1 MTRMLKFLPPLIRAR
16 FEGRAG
22 AQRIAANMVWL
33 LADRI
38 VRLGVGL
45 LVSVWVARYL
55 GPQLFGVYSYAIA
68 FVGLFGFVST
78 LGLDSIVVRDIVHAP
93 QDANEILGTAF
104 SLKLIGAVVT
114 LLAATSIG
122 TLAQAS
128 DPVMPIL
135 IGLVA
140 AGTLFQAFD
149 VIDFWFQSQV
159 RSKYTVYARNAAFLI
174 LSLIK
179 VLLILLHAPLIAF
192 ACAALAEIVLG
203 AIGLIAAY
211 QLTGQTVRRWR
222 TSLARA
228 RMLLSVSWP
237 LMLSSIAVWVYM
249 RIDQVMLG
257 LLADT
262 RALGVYSAAVR
273 LSEVWY
279 FIPIAI
285 VSSVFP
291 AVVRSKAIDEK
302 LYYERLQR
310 LFNLMVVLSYV
321 IAIPLTLLAGPI
333 INLLY
338 GPSYSEASRMFIVL
352 MWAGLF
358 VGLGVAR
365 EAWLVNEGLTRFSFA
380 TAVAGAI
387 TNVVLNIVFIPRWGG
402 FAAAWATL
410 AAQAVAVTLST
421 LLYAR
426 TRRIFVMQMKALV
439 LWGGIRL

>member
-22 AQRIAANMVWL
+22 AQQIAANMVWL

-122 TLAQAS
+122 SLAQAS

-159 RSKYTVYARNAAFLI
+159 RSKYTVYARNTAFLI

-321 IAIPLTLLAGPI
+321 IVIPVTLLAGPI

-387 TNVVLNIVFIPRWGG
+387 TNVVLNIVLIPRWGG

>member
-159 RSKYTVYARNAAFLI
+159 RSKYTVYARNTAFLI

-321 IAIPLTLLAGPI
+321 IVIPLTLLAGPI

>member
-1 MTRMLKFLPPLIRAR
+1 MTRLLKFLPPFIRAR
-16 FEGRAG
+16 FEGRSG
-22 AQRIAANMVWL
+22 AQGIAANLVWL
-33 LADRI
+33 MADRI

-159 RSKYTVYARNAAFLI
+159 RSKYTVYARNTAFLI

-192 ACAALAEIVLG
+192 AGAALAEIVLG
-203 AIGLIAAY
+203 AIGLLALY
-211 QLTGQTVRRWR
+211 RLTGQTVRRWR
-222 TSLARA
+222 TSLTRA

-302 LYYERLQR
+302 LYYQRLQR

-321 IAIPLTLLAGPI
+321 VVIPLTLLAGPI

-338 GPSYSEASRMFIVL
+338 GPSFSEASGMFVIL

-380 TAVAGAI
+380 TAVVGAI
-387 TNVVLNIVFIPRWGG
+387 TNVVLNIVLIPRWGAI
-402 FAAAWATL
+402 AAAWATL
-410 AAQAVAVTLST
+410 AAQAVAVSLST

-426 TRRIFVMQMKALV
+426 TRRVFVMQMKALV
-439 LWGGIRL
+439 LWGGIR

>member
-159 RSKYTVYARNAAFLI
+159 RSKYTVYARNTAFLI

-321 IAIPLTLLAGPI
+321 IVIPLTLLAGPI

-387 TNVVLNIVFIPRWGG
+387 TNVVLNIVLIPRWGG

>member
-159 RSKYTVYARNAAFLI
+159 RSKYTVYARNTAFLI

-321 IAIPLTLLAGPI
+321 IVIPVTLLAGPI

-387 TNVVLNIVFIPRWGG
+387 TNVVLNIVLIPRWGG